1 MNRGYVYVLL
11 CYLLIGISYP
21 IAKDAMN
28 QIPIWIFTAITFA
41 MAFVMLYPF
50 VRLVDKVRLSRIGPK
65 VWLAVSVQSLLGGV
79 LYTVFL
85 LYGFASA
92 TAIMASV
99 FSSLAPA
106 AVLTLSSLLLKER
119 LSVRKV
125 VAIVMAVAGV
135 LVLTLPSADTSGHST
150 WTGMVF
156 LLLSTLSTA
165 GGVIAANKLNVNL
178 PAATMAAGVCL
189 TGTLFTLPMAI
200 SQGITFD
207 WHSLSPANVW
217 VMVYY
222 AALVWAVPYA
232 FFFMGVTKIPA
243 SATGMAIAVIPLAA
257 SFFAIAFFG
266 EKMHLTDGLALLLVT
281 LSIIAAESRQ
291 VRPAPLTSPV

>member
-21 IAKDAMN
+21 IAKDAMS
-28 QIPIWIFTAITFA
+28 QVPIWIFTAITFA
-41 MAFVMLYPF
+41 LAFVMLYPF
-50 VRLVDKVRLSRIGPK
+50 VRLVDKVRLSRIDAK

-85 LYGFASA
+85 LYGFESA

-125 VAIVMAVAGV
+125 VAIMMAVAGV
-135 LVLTLPSADTSGHST
+135 LVLTLPSADASGHST
-150 WTGMVF
+150 WTGIVF

-189 TGTLFTLPMAI
+189 TGTIFTLPMAI

-207 WHSLSPANVW
+207 WHSLNAANVW

-266 EKMHLTDGLALLLVT
+266 EKMHLTDGIALLLVT